1 MSERLPEANRLQSLG
16 SSRLRGVL
24 KDKRLVSGDHN
35 VWVSSA
41 ALVSSGQSVGF
52 FVSERNKCSVSGSL
66 WDGIRD
72 RNQLKDFAAISRS
85 LVRDFGWSK
94 ESFQSNVIITC
105 EDEFFFFSL
114 VPEVLNI
121 VLLCCSQ

>member
-1 MSERLPEANRLQSLG
+1 MSVGLPGANRLQSLG

-35 VWVSSA
+35 VWVSFA

-52 FVSERNKCSVSGSL
+52 SVSERNKCSVSGSL

-72 RNQLKDFAAISRS
+72 QNQLKDLAAISGS

-94 ESFQSNVIITC
+94 DSFQSNVNSTC
-105 EDEFFFFSL
+105 EEEFFSH
-114 VPEVLNI
+114 
-121 VLLCCSQ
+121 